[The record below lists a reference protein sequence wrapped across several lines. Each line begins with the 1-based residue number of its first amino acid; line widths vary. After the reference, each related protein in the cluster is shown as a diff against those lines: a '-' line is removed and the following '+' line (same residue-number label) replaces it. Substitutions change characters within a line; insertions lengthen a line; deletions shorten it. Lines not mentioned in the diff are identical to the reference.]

1 MTMKI
6 DRFELEQN
14 ITACWSIIEDIK
26 LLHENVLEK
35 SMTTDDISNNLIGLE
50 YLYSMKFEK
59 LWETFE
65 HLIAEKK
72 IL

>member
-1 MTMKI
+1 MKI

-14 ITACWSIIEDIK
+14 ITACWGIIEDIK